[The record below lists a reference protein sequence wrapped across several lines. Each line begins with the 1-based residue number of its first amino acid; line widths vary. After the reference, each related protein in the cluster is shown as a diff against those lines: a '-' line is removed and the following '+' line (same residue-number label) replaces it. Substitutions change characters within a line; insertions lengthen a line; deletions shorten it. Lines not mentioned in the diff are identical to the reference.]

1 MRPVTQQTMTTSQS
15 HSGFVTFTLGIVAG
29 CTIAVVTVS
38 CYAFRNKL
46 YRRIGNDQQP
56 TNEVNRKDNNGTLN
70 VPRREITLT
79 AEIRNEQ
86 LSRHTLYFG
95 ADGMEKLK
103 RSKICI
109 VGVGGVG
116 SHTAHMIAR
125 SGVGYIRIIDF
136 DQVSVSS
143 LNRHACATLHDVGT
157 SKVLCLTNFLQQIC
171 PDPQYLF
178 IDPIAEMY
186 TAESGERLLQLPPNS
201 SPGDKWD
208 MVIDC
213 IDDVKTKAALLAYCI
228 QQQIP
233 VISCM
238 GAGGKADPTRLHI
251 SDMRSAAKDPLA
263 TKIRQYLKS
272 YMKKEYTDDTTY
284 LDDMNQLTILY
295 NSEKTVVKLADFTA
309 EQKDEGVHNFGA
321 VDGMRI
327 RVVPVLGTM
336 PAIMGQ
342 ALASYCLTVVA
353 GNIANQ
359 IQPVTAERIGRNS
372 RNKMYQTLRT
382 REQNISAKARLD
394 AETARTCGQNVTVEE
409 TQSIHGS
416 GELITIHDEDYTI
429 QSKTWIGELQIDQSD
444 DMDYL
449 LEIWRNRCAITG
461 ARLGTTLHV
470 VRWDRSKPSTCDN
483 LIVICANVLRQ
494 YEANP
499 KQYQEQHMDPKIRRA
514 ILERL
519 ASSRVDR

>member
-1 MRPVTQQTMTTSQS
+1 
-15 HSGFVTFTLGIVAG
+15 
-29 CTIAVVTVS
+29 
-38 CYAFRNKL
+38 
-46 YRRIGNDQQP
+46 
-56 TNEVNRKDNNGTLN
+56 
-70 VPRREITLT
+70 
-79 AEIRNEQ
+79 
-86 LSRHTLYFG
+86 
-95 ADGMEKLK
+95 
-103 RSKICI
+103 
-109 VGVGGVG
+109 
-116 SHTAHMIAR
+116 
-125 SGVGYIRIIDF
+125 
-136 DQVSVSS
+136 
-143 LNRHACATLHDVGT
+143 
-157 SKVLCLTNFLQQIC
+157 
-171 PDPQYLF
+171 
-178 IDPIAEMY
+178 MY
-186 TAESGERLLQLPPNS
+186 TAESGERLLQLPSNY
-201 SPGDKWD
+201 SPDDKWD

-228 QQQIP
+228 QHQIP
-233 VISCM
+233 VLSCM

-284 LDDMNQLTILY
+284 LDDMNQLTVLY

-353 GNIANQ
+353 GITANQ
-359 IQPVTAERIGRNS
+359 IQPVTTERIGRNS

-382 REQNISAKARLD
+382 REQNISQKVRLD
-394 AETARTCGQNVTVEE
+394 AETTRTNGQNVIVEE

-416 GELITIHDEDYTI
+416 GELITIYNGKSENNI
-429 QSKTWIGELQIDQSD
+429 ESKTWIGELQIDQSD

-461 ARLGTTLHV
+461 ARLGTVLHV

-483 LIVICANVLRQ
+483 LIVICANVLKQ
-494 YEANP
+494 YESNP
-499 KQYQEQHMDPKIRRA
+499 WQYQQKMDAKIRQA
-514 ILERL
+514 IIERL
-519 ASSRVDR
+519 ASCRVDR

>member
-1 MRPVTQQTMTTSQS
+1 MRPVVQQTTT
-15 HSGFVTFTLGIVAG
+15 GIITFTLGVIAG
-29 CTIAVVTVS
+29 CTIAAVTVS
-38 CYAFRNKL
+38 FYKLRNKGH
-46 YRRIGNDQQP
+46 RIPNDHQQSHDINRNNQ
-56 TNEVNRKDNNGTLN
+56 NENFNA
-70 VPRREITLT
+70 PRRTITLT
-79 AEIRNEQ
+79 AEIRDEQ

-95 ADGMEKLK
+95 NDGMDKLK
-103 RSKICI
+103 KSKICI

-157 SKVLCLTNFLQQIC
+157 SKVQCLTNFLRHIC
-171 PDPQYLF
+171 PDPRYLF

-201 SPGDKWD
+201 PSDDKWD

-228 QQQIP
+228 QNQIP
-233 VISCM
+233 VLSCM

-272 YMKKEYTDDTTY
+272 YMKKEYTDDTSY

-353 GNIANQ
+353 GNSANM
-359 IQPVTAERIGRNS
+359 IQPVTTERIGRNS

-382 REQNISAKARLD
+382 REQNISAKVRSD
-394 AETARTCGQNVTVEE
+394 AETARSNGQKVTVED
-409 TQSIHGS
+409 TQSIHGT
-416 GELITIHDEDYTI
+416 GELITIYSCDGSNTI
-429 QSKTWIGELQIDQSD
+429 QSKKWIGELQIDQSD

-461 ARLGTTLHV
+461 ARLGTVLHV
-470 VRWDRSKPSTCDN
+470 VRWDRCKPSTCDN
-483 LIVICANVLRQ
+483 LIVICANVLKQ
-494 YEANP
+494 YESNP
-499 KQYQEQHMDPKIRRA
+499 LKYQQEQMDPKIRQA

>member
-1 MRPVTQQTMTTSQS
+1 M
-15 HSGFVTFTLGIVAG
+15 L
-29 CTIAVVTVS
+29 
-38 CYAFRNKL
+38 FR
-46 YRRIGNDQQP
+46 
-56 TNEVNRKDNNGTLN
+56 
-70 VPRREITLT
+70 
-79 AEIRNEQ
+79 
-86 LSRHTLYFG
+86 S
-95 ADGMEKLK
+95 
-103 RSKICI
+103 
-109 VGVGGVG
+109 
-116 SHTAHMIAR
+116 
-125 SGVGYIRIIDF
+125 VGYIRIIDF

-157 SKVLCLTNFLQQIC
+157 SKVQCLTNFLQQIC
-171 PDPQYLF
+171 PDPQYLCL
-178 IDPIAEMY
+178 DPIAEMY
-186 TAESGERLLQLPPNS
+186 TAESGERLLQLPLHCCS
-201 SPGDKWD
+201 SDDKWD

-228 QQQIP
+228 QNQIP
-233 VISCM
+233 VLSCM

-272 YMKKEYTDDTTY
+272 HMKKEYTTDDTTY

-327 RVVPVLGTM
+327 RVIPVLGSM

-353 GNIANQ
+353 GNLANR
-359 IQPVTAERIGRNS
+359 IQPITTERIGRNS

-382 REQNISAKARLD
+382 REQNISRKVRLD
-394 AETARTCGQNVTVEE
+394 VEAARSSGQNVTVEE
-409 TQSIHGS
+409 TQSIHGT
-416 GELITIHDEDYTI
+416 GELITIYGSSDGSNTI
-429 QSKTWIGELQIDQSD
+429 VQSQTWIGELQIDQSD

-461 ARLGTTLHV
+461 ARLGTVLHV

-483 LIVICANVLRQ
+483 LIVICANVLKQ
-494 YEANP
+494 YESDP
-499 KQYQEQHMDPKIRRA
+499 MLFQEEKIDQFIRKD
-514 ILERL
+514 IVERL